1 MLQCLKRFRDFYVT
15 SIDFPKA
22 TEKGKITQKMC
33 SEIQNEWLLNITRES
48 NLILKTSSEIT
59 SFIDTNI
66 ES

>member
-1 MLQCLKRFRDFYVT
+1 MLQCLKKFRGFYVT
-15 SIDFPKA
+15 SIDFPKV
-22 TEKGKITQKMC
+22 TEKGKIAQKMC